1 MVRSKRYRISGID
14 LLDTLENWDSLMNF
28 RVRLIACGGTALT
41 LLNIKESTK
50 DVDLI
55 VPEKKEYDKLI
66 KFLMALN
73 YRYTGNGLA
82 HDDDPNFIYQLWCG
96 NRVFTTDLL
105 ESPLKENNH
114 ILVKKWSHIYLG
126 ALNLTDL
133 IITKMFR
140 GTPADRED
148 CIAAFAT
155 GKVKAEKLLERYSEA
170 ARYDLNPEKALQNF
184 GYLAEGLHEKQ
195 LINEKFYQKISD
207 HQQSWGV

>member
-1 MVRSKRYRISGID
+1 MVRSNRYMTSGID

-50 DVDLI
+50 DIDLI
-55 VPEKKEYDKLI
+55 VPKKNEYERLM
-66 KFLMALN
+66 KFLKALN
-73 YRYTGNGLA
+73 YRYKGNGLA
-82 HDDDPNFIYQLWCG
+82 HDDAPNFIYQLWCG

-114 ILVKKWSHIYLG
+114 VLIKKWSHIYLG
-126 ALNLTDL
+126 VLNLMDL

-148 CIAAFAT
+148 CITAFAT
-155 GKVKAEKLLERYSEA
+155 GQVKAEKLLERYSEA
-170 ARYDLNPEKALQNF
+170 ARYDLNPEKVLQNF

-195 LINEKFYQKISD
+195 LINDKFYQKVRSRL
-207 HQQSWGV
+207 

>member
-1 MVRSKRYRISGID
+1 MVQPTKYRISGVD

-50 DVDLI
+50 DIDLI
-55 VPEKKEYDKLI
+55 VPETSEYDKLM
-66 KFLMALN
+66 KFLKALN
-73 YRYTGNGLA
+73 YRFKGNGLV
-82 HDDDPNFIYQLWCG
+82 HEDDPNFIYQFWCG
-96 NRVFTTDLL
+96 NKVFTTDLL

-114 ILVKKWSHIYLG
+114 ILIHRWTHIYLG

-148 CIAAFAT
+148 CLAAFVA
-155 GKVKAEKLLERYSEA
+155 GQVDAEKLFESYSEA
-170 ARYDLNPEKALQNF
+170 ARYDLNPEKVMQNF
-184 GYLAEGLHEKQ
+184 GYLAEGLYEDQ
-195 LINEKFYQKISD
+195 LISEKFYQK
-207 HQQSWGV
+207 VRLRL

>member
-1 MVRSKRYRISGID
+1 MVRSNRYMTSGID

-50 DVDLI
+50 DIDLI
-55 VPEKKEYDKLI
+55 VPEKNEYERLM
-66 KFLMALN
+66 KFLKALN
-73 YRYTGNGLA
+73 YRYKGNGLA
-82 HDDDPNFIYQLWCG
+82 HDDAPNFIYQLWCG
-96 NRVFTTDLL
+96 NRVFMTDLL

-114 ILVKKWSHIYLG
+114 VLIKRWSHIYLG
-126 ALNLTDL
+126 VLNLMDL

-155 GKVKAEKLLERYSEA
+155 GQVKAEKLLERYSEA
-170 ARYDLNPEKALQNF
+170 ARYDLNPEKVLQNF
-184 GYLAEGLHEKQ
+184 GYLAEGLHEAQ
-195 LINEKFYQKISD
+195 LINDKFYQEVRSRL
-207 HQQSWGV
+207 

>member
-1 MVRSKRYRISGID
+1 MVRSKRYRIKGID

-50 DVDLI
+50 DIDLI
-55 VPEKKEYDKLI
+55 VPEKNEYDKLI

-73 YRYTGNGLA
+73 YRFKGNGLA
-82 HDDDPNFIYQLWCG
+82 HEDDPNFIYQLWCG

-105 ESPLKENNH
+105 ESPLKGNNH
-114 ILVKKWSHIYLG
+114 ILINRWSHIYLG
-126 ALNLTDL
+126 VLNLTDL

-155 GKVKAEKLLERYSEA
+155 GQVKADKLFERYYEA
-170 ARYDLNPEKALQNF
+170 ARYDLNPEKVLQNF
-184 GYLAEGLHEKQ
+184 GYLAEGLHEEQ
-195 LINEKFYQKISD
+195 LINDKFYQKVRSRL
-207 HQQSWGV
+207 